1 MKRALQIFRNGQV
14 HESSLKIPLMPGEQG
29 NLQTLEAMRDV
40 VLEDRLNP
48 YNRNFVTEYV
58 VGDVPGHDPWG
69 ELEAIFEFARDRIVY
84 REDPFDVE
92 RVLDLYTTLRG
103 VENDPA
109 FIPEGDC
116 GVKSMFI
123 ATCAAILG
131 HKPYFAVIKES
142 EKDDNFS
149 HVFTAVGISTGEW
162 KYYDATPEWSRP
174 GWHAPAAVTLWFP
187 ILGE

>member
-14 HESSLKIPLMPGEQG
+14 HESSLRIPLMPGEQG

-48 YNRNFVTEYV
+48 YNREFVTEYV
-58 VGDVPGHDPWG
+58 INGVPGHDPWG
-69 ELEAIFEFARDRIVY
+69 ELEAIFNFANDRIVY

-92 RVLDLYTTLRG
+92 RVMDLYTTLRG
-103 VENDPA
+103 VENDPD

-131 HKPYFAVIKES
+131 HKPYFAVLKQDPNS
-142 EKDDNFS
+142 DVYT

-162 KYYDATPEWSRP
+162 RYYDATPEDSRP
-174 GWHAPAAVTLWFP
+174 GWHAPGEIKWFA
-187 ILGE
+187 ILDE